1 MAEPERNEPRADYG
15 ILIVDDEKTLRFTLA
30 EALRD
35 EGYRTFEAADG
46 GEAFTCLR
54 ESSVDVVLLD
64 MRLKE
69 SGEDGLVILKQ
80 IKREY
85 PEIEVVMMTAYGK
98 FDHAV
103 EAAKSGCYQF
113 VGKPFQLEQIRM
125 VVKGALESS
134 SLRREV
140 ELLRRGAQG
149 RFPIDQ
155 VVGES
160 PGIRDVMSTV
170 EKVAP
175 SRATILL
182 SGETGTGK
190 EIMARAVHRASD
202 AAAGPFVAI
211 NCSAVPENLLE
222 SELFGHEKGAFTD
235 AKNRKK
241 GVFELAHNGT
251 LFLDE
256 IGDMD
261 AALQTKLLRVLE
273 TRAFKR
279 VGGMVDIEVQ
289 VRVVAAT
296 NKNLKEEVQ
305 KGTFR
310 EDLYYRLA
318 VVPITIP
325 PLRERPE
332 DVLVLARFFLDH
344 LNRELGRSVKGFTKE
359 AQSALLLYRWPGNVR
374 ELRNVVE
381 RALLLS
387 SGEEI
392 ELAALPHEVRFPE
405 PGGLSEKGP
414 PATGVWSLADAERYA
429 IELAL
434 ARHEGNKTRAAEAL
448 GVSRQTLRSKI
459 REYGVADPGS
469 PEG

>member
-1 MAEPERNEPRADYG
+1 MAEPEANETRPDYG
-15 ILIVDDEKTLRFTLA
+15 ILVVDDEPTLRFTLA

-35 EGYRTFEAADG
+35 EGYRTYEAANG
-46 GEAFTCLR
+46 SEAFTRLR
-54 ESSVDVVLLD
+54 ENSIDVVLLD
-64 MRLKE
+64 MKLKE

-80 IKREY
+80 IKRDY
-85 PEIEVVMMTAYGK
+85 PEIEVIMMTAYGR

-113 VGKPFQLEQIRM
+113 VGKPFQLDQIRL
-125 VVKGALESS
+125 VVQGALESA

-140 ELLRRGAQG
+140 ELLRRGVQG
-149 RFPIDQ
+149 RFPVDA

-160 PGIRDVMSTV
+160 PGIREVMDTV

-182 SGETGTGK
+182 FGETGTGK
-190 EIMARAVHRASD
+190 EIVARAIHRASD
-202 AAAGPFVAI
+202 VASGPFVAI

-241 GVFELAHNGT
+241 GVFELANNGT

-261 AALQTKLLRVLE
+261 AGLQSKLLRVLE
-273 TRAFKR
+273 ARTFKR
-279 VGGMVDIEVQ
+279 VGGTVDIEVQ

-305 KGTFR
+305 KGSFR

-318 VVPITIP
+318 VVPIPIP
-325 PLRERPE
+325 PLRERPQ

-344 LNRELGRSVKGFTKE
+344 LNRELGRSVTGFSSE
-359 AQSALLLYRWPGNVR
+359 AQAALLAYPWPGNVR

-387 SGEEI
+387 TGTEI
-392 ELAALPHEVRFPE
+392 ELSALPHEVRTPE
-405 PGGLSEKGP
+405 PGGRPGKVPGQ
-414 PATGVWSLADAERYA
+414 GIWSLADAERYA

-434 ARHEGNKTRAAEAL
+434 GRFEGNKTRAAEAL

-459 REYGVADPGS
+459 REYGIPDPGN